1 MEVINVKD
9 TVQIRDYIP
18 RGIVVMEDIDGKI
31 IFRKENMILEAGRK
45 AILKSVF
52 TENNI
57 EFTGLV
63 IGMDGSS
70 STSDMESLKE
80 PFKDSE
86 GNNKVIELVIPKTT
100 DELEEDEYIVDK
112 GLINDKD
119 LTILL
124 KTEPIQLKNF
134 EGGLL
139 REIGLLIKDKDDD
152 ENDIDV
158 LFSRL
163 SVDPTPLSAQ
173 MEYTIKYYI
182 YF

>member
-1 MEVINVKD
+1 MKVINVKD

-52 TENNI
+52 TTNKI
-57 EFTGLV
+57 EFTGLA
-63 IGMDGSS
+63 IGKDGSG
-70 STSDMESLKE
+70 STSDM
-80 PFKDSE
+80 
-86 GNNKVIELVIPKTT
+86 IELNKPFTEDNGDEVIIP
-100 DELEEDEYIVDK
+100 
-112 GLINDKD
+112 
-119 LTILL
+119 L
-124 KTEPIQLKNF
+124 KTIDYDGEENIKYDDLYILIETEKIRLENYK
-134 EGGLL
+134 GGLL
-139 REIGLLIKDKDDD
+139 REIGLLIKNEKVGGD
-152 ENDIDV
+152 DV